1 LAVDYDL
8 VIIGATVAAQVAA
21 IEAVNQRARVA
32 LVLPQSIS
40 FNPHPYRDLYPQ
52 ALAQIAKTNRP
63 DRSRLQQPSNY
74 PWKYALA
81 AIDRLDQQHSP
92 ALLAAM
98 GVDTIA
104 GMGEFCRRPQLGFQ
118 IDGRLLRGKTYLVA
132 TGSIPYYPNIP
143 GLQEIGYLSADR
155 LTDLV
160 DYPIPRRWAII
171 GDETIG
177 VELAQTLARLGCQ
190 VTLIVST
197 ETILPY
203 EDPEFASQLQAQ
215 LEADGVQIYLETV
228 VTAIDRDQDSKLIML
243 GSEVIAVDE
252 ILIALPDRPLI
263 EPFNL
268 GGVGVDYNDK
278 GISVDKKMQTS
289 NRRIY
294 ACGSVCG
301 NVLGGYRSDGLTN
314 YEARIAVGNALSRC
328 KTKVDY
334 SRYDRFPWAVHT
346 DPPLARV
353 GLTASSATNS
363 HHRDIII
370 LEQYFKNCTQAV
382 LSNASSGWCQIITTQ
397 TGQILGATIVGQNAP
412 ELIQVLTLAIQSRLK
427 ITDLIACPS
436 LSPSYSEIIDLT
448 AAQWHIHHRRHQSQ
462 RPSWLRR
469 LWNR

>member
-1 LAVDYDL
+1 MAVDYDL
-8 VIIGATVAAQVAA
+8 VIIGATAAARVAA
-21 IEAVNQRARVA
+21 IAAVHQHARVA

-40 FNPHPYRDLYPQ
+40 FYPHPYRDLYPQ
-52 ALAQIAKTNRP
+52 ALAQIAKTSRP
-63 DRSRLQQPSNY
+63 DLSRLQQPSNY
-74 PWKYALA
+74 PWKYAQA
-81 AIDRLDQQHSP
+81 AIDRLDQQNSP

-98 GVDTIA
+98 GVDTIT
-104 GMGEFCRRPQLGFQ
+104 GMGEFCSRPQLGFQ
-118 IDGRLLRGKTYLVA
+118 VDGRYLRGRAYLIA

-143 GLQEIGYLSADR
+143 GLQEIGYLTVDR

-160 DYPIPRRWAII
+160 NYPIPRRLAII
-171 GDETIG
+171 GEETVG

-190 VTLIVST
+190 VSLIIST

-228 VTAIDRDQDSKLIML
+228 VTAIDRDRDSKLIML
-243 GSEVIAVDE
+243 GSEAIAVDE

-268 GGVGVDYNDK
+268 GEVGIDYNDK

-301 NVLGGYRSDGLTN
+301 NVLGGYRSDALTQ
-314 YEARIAVGNALSRC
+314 YEAKIAVGNALSWC

-334 SRYDRFPWAVHT
+334 GRYDRFPWAVQT

-353 GLTASSATNS
+353 GLTASMVTSSQRRNV
-363 HHRDIII
+363 II

-382 LSNASSGWCQIITTQ
+382 LTNASSGWCQIITTQ
-397 TGQILGATIVGQNAP
+397 TGQILGATIVGQNAA
-412 ELIQVLTLAIQSRLK
+412 ELIQVITVAIQGRLK

-436 LSPSYSEIIDLT
+436 LSPSYAEIIDLT
-448 AAQWHIHHRRHQSQ
+448 VAQWHIRRRYRNQ
-462 RPSWLRR
+462 RLNWLRR
-469 LWNR
+469 LLNK